1 MHVCPVTVFTLNYP
15 LSRYSGSTQ
24 TIGSVPAPCSDWG
37 LSGRPQKGGGYHLD
51 LFVLA
56 ILVVVLSILG
66 LPWFVAATVLAINHV
81 NSLKVESE
89 TAAPGEKP
97 QFLGVR

>member
-1 MHVCPVTVFTLNYP
+1 M
-15 LSRYSGSTQ
+15 
-24 TIGSVPAPCSDWG
+24 
-37 LSGRPQKGGGYHLD
+37 
-51 LFVLA
+51 LA
-56 ILVVVLSILG
+56 ILVIILSILG